1 MFDSIIGNEK
11 VKENLINL
19 IKNGQVLHSYLFVGI
34 EGIGKKLF
42 AKELAK
48 AELCTNDEKLC
59 NNCKSCLEFDSSNH
73 PDFMIIEPEN
83 NSIKIEQI
91 RKMQKAI
98 LEKPIV
104 SDKKVYIID
113 DADCMTQEAQN
124 CLLKT
129 LEEPPEFVIIILI
142 GSNESAFLNTIKS
155 RCMIIKFSPIEND
168 KLEEFLKRNYGINS
182 IEKNMLEAFQGSI
195 SKAISIKDKKEDYE
209 NVYNLINNLENS
221 NLLDTISNADLIY
234 KSKDNIIDLLEYMN
248 LLLLTKAK
256 TDFKYA
262 NCIEIIENTKKR
274 LKQNSNYDMTI
285 DNMLFHIWEEVN

>member
-1 MFDSIIGNEK
+1 MFDNIIGNEK
-11 VKENLINL
+11 VKQNL
-19 IKNGQVLHSYLFVGI
+19 IKLIENEKVLHSYLFIGI

-48 AELCTNDEKLC
+48 AELCLNEKKPC
-59 NNCKSCLEFDSSNH
+59 DNCKSCLEFDSDNH
-73 PDFMIIEPEN
+73 PDFVLIEPEN
-83 NSIKIEQI
+83 NSIKIDQI
-91 RKMQKAI
+91 RKMQKAL

-104 SDKKVYIID
+104 SDKKIYIID
-113 DADCMTQEAQN
+113 NADCMTQEAQN

-155 RCMIIKFSPIEND
+155 RCMIIKFAPIEDD
-168 KLEEFLKRNYGINS
+168 KLEVFLKQNYGLNS
-182 IEKNMLEAFQGSI
+182 IEKNMLEASQGSI
-195 SKAISIKDKKEDYE
+195 SKAISVKDKKEDYK
-209 NVYNLINNLENS
+209 NVFNLIENIEGS

-248 LLLLTKAK
+248 ILLFTKAK

-262 NCIEIIENTKKR
+262 NCIEIVENTKKR
-274 LKQNSNYDMTI
+274 LKQNANYDMTI
-285 DNMLFHIWEEVN
+285 DNMLFHMWEEVN